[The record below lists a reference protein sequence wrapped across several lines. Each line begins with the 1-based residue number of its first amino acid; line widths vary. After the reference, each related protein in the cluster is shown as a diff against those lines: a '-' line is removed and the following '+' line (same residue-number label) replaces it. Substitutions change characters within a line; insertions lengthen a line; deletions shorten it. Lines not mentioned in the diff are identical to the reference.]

1 LFILFSH
8 KRLNKPTGAGILDC
22 APSDERIESKERLGM
37 PSPLSASAALSALGS
52 ASAIE
57 LDHPRQRL
65 EQEVV
70 ELFDE
75 FRLPL
80 LRYLSS
86 FGLPLADSEEVL
98 QEVFLSLFQHLQRGK
113 SRENLQGW
121 LFRVAHNLGLKRRY
135 RAGRDLERGT
145 ATPAIDPAPSPEDQ
159 MVSNQIRQRAL
170 QVVKALPE
178 QDRRCLILRAE
189 GLRYREIAGI
199 LDMSLGA
206 VSLSLSR
213 SLARI
218 ARSTER

>member
-1 LFILFSH
+1 MPPPL
-8 KRLNKPTGAGILDC
+8 TGSSALP
-22 APSDERIESKERLGM
+22 AFRST
-37 PSPLSASAALSALGS
+37 SAS
-52 ASAIE
+52 E
-57 LDHPRQRL
+57 VDHPRQRL

-86 FGLPLADSEEVL
+86 FGLPLADGEEVL
-98 QEVFLSLFQHLQRGK
+98 QEAFLSLFQHLQRGK
-113 SRENLQGW
+113 SRENLRGW
-121 LFRVAHNLGLKRRY
+121 LFRVAHNLALKRRY
-135 RAGRDLERGT
+135 RAGRDLEHSA
-145 ATPAIDPAPSPEDQ
+145 ATPAVDPAPNPEDQ
-159 MVSNQIRQRAL
+159 MLTNQVRRRAL
-170 QVVKALPE
+170 QVAKALPE
-178 QDRRCLILRAE
+178 QDRRCLFLRAE

-206 VSLSLSR
+206 VSLSLTR